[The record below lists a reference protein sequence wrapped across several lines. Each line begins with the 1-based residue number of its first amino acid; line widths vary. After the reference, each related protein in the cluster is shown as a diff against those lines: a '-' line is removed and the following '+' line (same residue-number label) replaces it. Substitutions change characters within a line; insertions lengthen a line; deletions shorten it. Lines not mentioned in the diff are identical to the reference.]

1 MSNLIGQPAPA
12 FTLFDTDKKATS
24 LADFKGQNVV
34 VLFFPLAFTGV
45 CTAELCS
52 IRDNIG
58 TYNNANAQVL
68 GISVDSLF
76 TLGKFKEE
84 QKLNFPLLSDFNKA
98 ASKSFDVLY
107 ETFPAFEYDVFPAF
121 EMQGVSKRSAFVIDK
136 EGVVQYEE
144 VCATPGDLPNFE
156 AIQNVL
162 NTLN

>member
-1 MSNLIGQPAPA
+1 MSNLLGKPAPA

-24 LADFKGQNVV
+24 LSDFKGQNVV

-45 CTAELCS
+45 CTTELCS

-68 GISVDSLF
+68 GISVDSIF
-76 TLGKFKEE
+76 TLGKFKDE

-107 ETFPAFEYDVFPAF
+107 EVFPAF

>member
-1 MSNLIGQPAPA
+1 MSNLLGKPAPA

-24 LADFKGQNVV
+24 LSDFKGQNVV

-45 CTAELCS
+45 CTTELCS

-107 ETFPAFEYDVFPAF
+107 ETFPAFE
-121 EMQGVSKRSAFVIDK
+121 MQGVSKRSAFVIDK

>member
-1 MSNLIGQPAPA
+1 MSNLIGKPAPA
-12 FTLFDTDKKATS
+12 FTLFDTDKKATTLS
-24 LADFKGQNVV
+24 DLKGQNVV

-45 CTAELCS
+45 CTTELCS
-52 IRDNIG
+52 IRDNIA
-58 TYNNANAQVL
+58 TYNNANAQVV

-84 QKLNFPLLSDFNKA
+84 QNLNFPLLSDFNKN
-98 ASKSFDVLY
+98 ASKAFDVLY
-107 ETFPAFEYDVFPAF
+107 ETFPAFE
-121 EMQGVSKRSAFVIDK
+121 MQGVSKRAAFVIDK

-144 VCATPGDLPNFE
+144 VCATPGDLPDFT

>member
-1 MSNLIGQPAPA
+1 MSNLLGKSAPSI
-12 FTLFDTDKKATS
+12 TLFDTDKKAVS
-24 LADFKGQNVV
+24 LSDFKGQNVV

-45 CTAELCS
+45 CTTELCS

-68 GISVDSLF
+68 GISVDSIF

-84 QKLNFPLLSDFNKA
+84 QKLNFPLLSDFNKN

-107 ETFPAFEYDVFPAF
+107 EVFPAF

-144 VCATPGDLPNFE
+144 VCATPGDLPDFA